1 MSLLIKKILQKIK
14 ELDKKTQDSGWQ
26 NLQFMNS
33 WHNNSS
39 QNPAQYRK
47 VGKTVYLRGLVYNG
61 GNPNRNVA
69 QLPDGYFPTNL
80 VSNLYFI
87 TRISGSIQSNPSV
100 QITKQGV
107 LTAPSNMTDGQW
119 FELDGISFLVN

>member
-14 ELDKKTQDSGWQ
+14 EHENKMQDSGWQ

-33 WHNNSS
+33 WHNDSS

-47 VGKTVYLRGLVYNG
+47 VGKIVYLRGVIYNG

-69 QLPDGYFPTNL
+69 QLPDGYFSTSL
-80 VSNLYFI
+80 VNNLYFI
-87 TRISGSIQSNPSV
+87 TRIDASIQANPSV
-100 QITKQGV
+100 QITPQGG
-107 LTAPSNMTDGQW
+107 LIAPANMTNGQR

>member
-14 ELDKKTQDSGWQ
+14 ELDKNTQDSGWQ
-26 NLQFMNS
+26 NLVFLNS
-33 WHNNSS
+33 WHNDNA

-47 VGKTVYLRGLVYNG
+47 VGKIVYLRGLVYNG
-61 GNPNRNVA
+61 GSSNRNVA
-69 QLPDGYFPTNL
+69 QLPDGYFPKNL
-80 VSNLYFI
+80 VGNLYFL
-87 TRISGSIQSNPSV
+87 TRISGSIQANPSV

-107 LTAPSNMTDGQW
+107 LTAPANMTNGQW

>member
-14 ELDKKTQDSGWQ
+14 EHENKMQDSGWQ

-33 WHNNSS
+33 WHNDSS
-39 QNPAQYRK
+39 QNSAQYRK
-47 VGKTVYLRGLVYNG
+47 VGNIVYLRGVIYNG
-61 GNPNRNVA
+61 GNTNRNAA
-69 QLPDGYFPTNL
+69 QLPTGYFPTNL

-87 TRISGSIQSNPSV
+87 TRVDASIQASPSV

-107 LTAPSNMTDGQW
+107 LIAPANMTNGQR